1 MNLIEKLKAKNIEVT
16 QEMEEILAGDFI
28 SVQEHERKIK
38 RVEEERDKFKNDFET
53 ASETLKGFEG
63 KDFEAL
69 TKELAEAKESLANS
83 EKEYKAAIEKRDYQD
98 AIQELTK
105 DLKFTSNSAKKA
117 FLSELESNPLQMRDG
132 KVLGFDDFLKG
143 YKESDSDAFVKEEE
157 EHRSSFT
164 TNMNQNGNTV
174 VTGDPNKMD
183 YATYKAWRKQN
194 S

>member
-1 MNLIEKLKAKNIEVT
+1 MDLIKKLKDAGIEVT
-16 QEMEEILAGDFI
+16 AEMEEILKGDFI
-28 SVQEHERKIK
+28 TVQEHEKK
-38 RVEEERDKFKNDFET
+38 LNKVELERDKYKEDFET

-63 KDFEAL
+63 KDFDQL
-69 TKELAEAKESLANS
+69 TKDVAEWKEKAERAEKDYAAKLSQ
-83 EKEYKAAIEKRDYQD
+83 RDYSD
-98 AIQELTK
+98 AIKELTK

-164 TNMNQNGNTV
+164 TSMNQNGNTV

>member
-38 RVEEERDKFKNDFET
+38 RVEEERDKFKQDYET

-63 KDFEAL
+63 KDFEEITRDRDEWKA
-69 TKELAEAKESLANS
+69 KAEQAEKDYNAK
-83 EKEYKAAIEKRDYQD
+83 IEKRDYQD

-117 FLSELESNPLQMRDG
+117 FLYELESNPSQMRDG

>member
-1 MNLIEKLKAKNIEVT
+1 MDLIKKLKDAGIEVT
-16 QEMEEILAGDFI
+16 EEMKEILSGDFI
-28 SVQEHERKIK
+28 TVKEHEKK
-38 RVEEERDKFKNDFET
+38 LNKVELERDKYKEDFET

-63 KDFEAL
+63 KDFDQL
-69 TKELAEAKESLANS
+69 TKDVAEWKEKAEKAEKDYAAKLSQ
-83 EKEYKAAIEKRDYQD
+83 RDYSD
-98 AIQELTK
+98 AIKELTK

>member
-38 RVEEERDKFKNDFET
+38 RVEEDRDKFKNDFET

>member
-1 MNLIEKLKAKNIEVT
+1 M
-16 QEMEEILAGDFI
+16 
-28 SVQEHERKIK
+28 
-38 RVEEERDKFKNDFET
+38 
-53 ASETLKGFEG
+53 
-63 KDFEAL
+63 
-69 TKELAEAKESLANS
+69 
-83 EKEYKAAIEKRDYQD
+83 
-98 AIQELTK
+98 
-105 DLKFTSNSAKKA
+105 
-117 FLSELESNPLQMRDG
+117 SELESNPLQMRDG

>member
-38 RVEEERDKFKNDFET
+38 RVEEERDKFKKDFET

>member
-16 QEMEEILAGDFI
+16 QEMEEILTGDFI

-38 RVEEERDKFKNDFET
+38 RVEEERDKFKQDYET

-63 KDFEAL
+63 KDFEEITRDRDEWKA
-69 TKELAEAKESLANS
+69 KAEQAEKDYNAK
-83 EKEYKAAIEKRDYQD
+83 IEKRDYQD

>member
-183 YATYKAWRKQN
+183 YATYKAWRRQN

>member
-28 SVQEHERKIK
+28 SVQEHERKIM

-83 EKEYKAAIEKRDYQD
+83 EKE
-98 AIQELTK
+98 
-105 DLKFTSNSAKKA
+105 
-117 FLSELESNPLQMRDG
+117 
-132 KVLGFDDFLKG
+132 
-143 YKESDSDAFVKEEE
+143 
-157 EHRSSFT
+157 
-164 TNMNQNGNTV
+164 
-174 VTGDPNKMD
+174 
-183 YATYKAWRKQN
+183 
-194 S
+194 

>member
-28 SVQEHERKIK
+28 FVQEHERKIK
-38 RVEEERDKFKNDFET
+38 RVEEERDKFKQDYET

-63 KDFEAL
+63 KDFEEITRDRDEWKA
-69 TKELAEAKESLANS
+69 KAEQAEKDYNAK
-83 EKEYKAAIEKRDYQD
+83 IEKRDYQD

-117 FLSELESNPLQMRDG
+117 FLSELESNPLQMRGG

>member
-1 MNLIEKLKAKNIEVT
+1 MDLIKKLKDAGIEVT
-16 QEMEEILAGDFI
+16 EEMKEILSGDFI
-28 SVQEHERKIK
+28 TVQEHEKK
-38 RVEEERDKFKNDFET
+38 LNKVELERDKYKEDFET

-63 KDFEAL
+63 KDFDQL
-69 TKELAEAKESLANS
+69 TKDVAEWKEKAEKAEKDYAAKLSQ
-83 EKEYKAAIEKRDYQD
+83 RDYSD
-98 AIQELTK
+98 AIKELTK

-164 TNMNQNGNTV
+164 RNMDQNGNPGI
-174 VTGDPNKMD
+174 TGDPNKMD